1 MSDILQAADA
11 TAEGGYVP
19 SDNGKAVIKVIGVG
33 GGGGNTV
40 QHMINEE
47 VTNVDFL
54 VVNTDLQ
61 ALNSNTAKN
70 RIQIGVNT
78 TRGLGSG
85 SNPEIGR
92 NAAEE
97 SREVLRENIGKS
109 DIVFIT
115 AGMGGGTG
123 TGASPVIANI
133 ARKELGALTVAIVT
147 KPFSFEG
154 KKQLQKAEQGIEKLR
169 EEVDALI
176 IIPNDKLLRYL
187 PKNIS
192 LVRAFQECNNV
203 LKRAVQ
209 GIADVIERC
218 GYQNLDFNDIRTMLL
233 RSGTVLIGM
242 GEGEGENA
250 VEQAVQNAVN
260 CPLLEDFSNCKARG
274 LIVNVTMNE
283 ELGLDR
289 YERLGNILHK
299 SFATENSD
307 IKYGF
312 VINSN
317 MKPDAVH
324 VTIVLAGLTEVD
336 KPDSENINTILGQ
349 VSPASADDSAVS
361 TTTSAEVLAS
371 MFQNTG
377 MNTSG
382 LSRVSSGFDDVQNKK
397 SVTDDTIEL
406 PSWLSKKSN

>member
-1 MSDILQAADA
+1 MTDILHAADA
-11 TAEGGYVP
+11 SADIENEYVP
-19 SDNGKAVIKVIGVG
+19 ADNGKAVIKVIGVG

-47 VTNVDFL
+47 VANVDFL

-97 SREVLRENIGKS
+97 SREVLRENIGKC

-123 TGASPVIANI
+123 TGASPVIANV

-154 KKQLQKAEQGIEKLR
+154 KKQLIKAEQGIEKLR

-176 IIPNDKLLRYL
+176 VIPNDKLLKYL

-209 GIADVIERC
+209 GIADVIEKC
-218 GYQNLDFNDIRTMLL
+218 GLQNLDFNDIRTMLL
-233 RSGTVLIGM
+233 RSGTALIGM
-242 GEGEGENA
+242 GEGEGEDA
-250 VEQAVQNAVN
+250 VKQAIMNAVN
-260 CPLLEDFSNCKARG
+260 CPLLEDFSNCRARG
-274 LIVNVTMNE
+274 IIVNITMNE
-283 ELGLDR
+283 ELGLDK
-289 YERLGNILHK
+289 YNKLGSLLQT
-299 SFATENSD
+299 SYGTEDSD
-307 IKYGF
+307 TKFGC
-312 VINSN
+312 VINPN

-336 KPDSENINTILGQ
+336 KPASENINNILAKSLGTGGDNGENTGL
-349 VSPASADDSAVS
+349 S
-361 TTTSAEVLAS
+361 S
-371 MFQNTG
+371 MFLNSSLNQNSDF
-377 MNTSG
+377 SG
-382 LSRVSSGFDDVQNKK
+382 QDDVLNDVSKVSK
-397 SVTDDTIEL
+397 NDTSDSSCEL
-406 PSWLSKKSN
+406 PAWLTKKSN

>member
-1 MSDILQAADA
+1 MSDILRAADA
-11 TAEGGYVP
+11 SADGYVP
-19 SDNGKAVIKVIGVG
+19 ADNGKAVIKVIGIG
-33 GGGGNTV
+33 GGGGNTI

-47 VTNVDFL
+47 VANVDFM

-97 SREVLRENIGKS
+97 SREILREKIGKC

-154 KKQLQKAEQGIEKLR
+154 RKQLLKAEQGIEKLR

-176 IIPNDKLLRYL
+176 VIPNDKLLRYL

-192 LVRAFQECNNV
+192 LVGAFQECNNV

-209 GIADVIERC
+209 GIADVIEKC

-233 RSGTVLIGM
+233 RSGTALIGM
-242 GEGEGENA
+242 GEGEGDDA
-250 VEQAVQNAVN
+250 VEQAIRSAVN
-260 CPLLEDFSNCKARG
+260 CPLLEDFSNCRARG
-274 LIVNVTMNE
+274 LIVNITMNE
-283 ELGLDR
+283 ELGLER
-289 YERLGNILHK
+289 YQRIGEILHQ
-299 SFATENSD
+299 SFATDDSD
-307 IKYGF
+307 TKFGF
-312 VINSN
+312 VIDPN
-317 MKPDAVH
+317 MKPDAVS
-324 VTIVLAGLTEVD
+324 VTIVLAGLTEAD
-336 KPDSENINTILGQ
+336 KSNADNINTILNQSQYPGG
-349 VSPASADDSAVS
+349 AETAR
-361 TTTSAEVLAS
+361 TSS
-371 MFQNTG
+371 MFSDPEPAGEGSFSDEVVKPAPAKPAG
-377 MNTSG
+377 MFPDNSCVLPDWLT
-382 LSRVSSGFDDVQNKK
+382 KK
-397 SVTDDTIEL
+397 SG
-406 PSWLSKKSN
+406 